1 MIYLLLLILVTA
13 VWGTTFVVVK
23 DAIAHYPTL
32 PFLAI
37 RFALATAALLIAIRR
52 PPPLRVLKVGAPIG
66 LALAA
71 GYLFQTVGLQFTS
84 PGNSG
89 LITGLFV
96 VFTPLIDGAWIARS
110 RGGPWG
116 GTAIPVRTWLA
127 AIAALLGTALLA
139 SHGFALPGLGDLLT
153 VGCAIAFALHIVL
166 LGRYAPGLPAA
177 PLALVQ
183 MATATVA
190 FGAGSLPVG
199 FPRPPLGVWGA
210 LILTGVLASAVAF
223 YIQTWAQ
230 RHLTPSRTALI
241 LATEPAWALGAAV
254 VLAGQRLGWPQAVGA
269 ALLLLAILGHEALG
283 LRGQRI

>member
-1 MIYLLLLILVTA
+1 MPYLLLLVVVTA

-23 DAIAHYPTL
+23 EAISHYPTL

-37 RFALATAALLIAIRR
+37 RFALATLALVIAIRR
-52 PPPLRVLKVGAPIG
+52 PPPLTVLKVGAPIG

-71 GYLFQTVGLQFTS
+71 GYLFQTVGLQFTT

-96 VFTPLIDGAWIARS
+96 VFTPLLDGVFGA
-110 RGGPWG
+110 
-116 GTAIPVRTWLA
+116 AIPARTWFA
-127 AIAALLGTALLA
+127 AGAALAGTVLLA
-139 SHGFALPGLGDLLT
+139 SHGFALPGIGDLLT

-183 MATATVA
+183 MATATVV
-190 FGAGSLPVG
+190 FGAGSLPAG
-199 FPRPPLGVWGA
+199 LPRPPLDVWGA
-210 LILTGVLASAVAF
+210 LVLTGILASAVAF

-241 LATEPAWALGAAV
+241 LATEPAWALLAAV
-254 VLAGQRLGWPQAVGA
+254 ALAGQRLGWAQAAGA
-269 ALLLLAILGHEALG
+269 ALVLLAILGHEALG
-283 LRGQRI
+283 LRAKPL

>member
-1 MIYLLLLILVTA
+1 MIYLLLLVLVTA

-37 RFALATAALLIAIRR
+37 RFALATAALVIATRR
-52 PPPLRVLKVGAPIG
+52 PPPLTVLKVGAPIG

-96 VFTPLIDGAWIARS
+96 VFTPLIDGLFGS
-110 RGGPWG
+110 
-116 GTAIPVRTWLA
+116 AIPIRTWLA
-127 AIAALLGTALLA
+127 AAAALLGTALLA

-254 VLAGQRLGWPQAVGA
+254 VLAGQRLGWPQAAGA
-269 ALLLLAILGHEALG
+269 ALLLLAIVGHEALG
-283 LRGQRI
+283 LRAERL